1 MISSWLA
8 NLVLASSLGL
18 VVGAYVFVSRR
29 EQSYINLL
37 TPLFL
42 IDIPIYY
49 LLPLLY
55 LNWFGVEASSY
66 AYLYVYATK
75 AVESWVFAYA
85 YTRTRTRAVRL
96 PFTYGYG
103 NFGGL
108 ALLSMSGA
116 VLAYLPILIQFRQD
130 LLNPRRI
137 YEQTRIGFGA
147 NFYISSTLAN
157 LAVILILFSK
167 KSLSTKALVVIT
179 CGLVLAL
186 HGSKGQVLSLVMLLV
201 IFEVY
206 VRGHR
211 FRLASALIAAGAIA
225 VVGLG
230 LFAATMVLGTPTEAL
245 ETIAEYSDY
254 TRNAMMVID
263 SKFPRQYGRLAW
275 ESNVL
280 GIVPRALMPDK
291 PEDFGAFRLDTEFY
305 PKAIDLGQGAP
316 AFGAGVQYADFGFL
330 AIVYLA
336 IFAALTGWLARV
348 FLWRL
353 RLIHHPADFLIFAFL
368 AGINIFPI
376 GTGWLFPE
384 ALLVAVLLR
393 FASCLGAKKVYR
405 ESIRRR
411 EPAISGGKRF
421 ASPDGFAG
429 A

>member
-1 MISSWLA
+1 MISGWLA
-8 NLVLASSLGL
+8 NLVSLLSLGL

-29 EQSYINLL
+29 EKSYINLL
-37 TPLFL
+37 TPIFL
-42 IDIPIYY
+42 IDVPVSY

-66 AYLYVYATK
+66 AYIYVYATK

-85 YTRTRTRAVRL
+85 YTRSGTRPIRL
-96 PFTYGYG
+96 PFTYGYA

-108 ALLSMSGA
+108 ALFGVSAA

-137 YEQTRIGFGA
+137 YEQTRIGFGV
-147 NFYISSTLAN
+147 NFYISSTLAY
-157 LAVILILFSK
+157 LSVMLILFSK
-167 KSLSTKALVVIT
+167 KSFLTKAFVVIT

-186 HGSKGQVLSLVMLLV
+186 HGSKGEVLALIMLWV

-211 FRLASALIAAGAIA
+211 FRLAPAIIAAGAIA
-225 VVGLG
+225 IAGFG
-230 LFAATMVLGTPTEAL
+230 LFAATMVLGTPVEAL
-245 ETIAEYSDY
+245 ETISQYSDY
-254 TRNAMMVID
+254 TRNAMMLID
-263 SKFPRQYGRLAW
+263 SNFPRQYGRLVW

-280 GIVPRALMPDK
+280 GIVPRALMPNK

-316 AFGAGVQYADFGFL
+316 AFGVGTQYADFGFL

-336 IFAALTGWLARV
+336 MFAALTGWLARV
-348 FLWRL
+348 FLQRL
-353 RLIHHPADFLIFAFL
+353 RLTHHPADFLVFAFL
-368 AGINIFPI
+368 AGIGIFPI

-384 ALLVAVLLR
+384 TLLVAMVLRL
-393 FASCLGAKKVYR
+393 ASCVGAKEVYR
-405 ESIRRR
+405 ESIRHA
-411 EPAISGGKRF
+411 EPAITAVKLTN
-421 ASPDGFAG
+421 PHGFAG